1 MKQNLKNRHYSESD
15 VIALQRESVNNIFY
29 LVKNGSFFYAYN
41 EGANALSRIM
51 HYPIKREIRTN
62 GLEILVAG
70 FPADQIAAVLE
81 HIEEQGGQVLLVS
94 DDWVQIQQ

>member
-1 MKQNLKNRHYSESD
+1 MKQSLKNRHYSEED

-29 LVKNGSFFYAYN
+29 LVKKGSFFYAYN
-41 EGANALSRIM
+41 EGAHALSQIM
-51 HYPIKREIRTN
+51 HYPVKREIRTN
-62 GLEILVAG
+62 GLEILVAE
-70 FPADQIAAVLE
+70 FPADQLAVVLE

>member
-1 MKQNLKNRHYSESD
+1 MKQSLKNRHYSEED

-29 LVKNGSFFYAYN
+29 LVKKGYFFYAYN
-41 EGANALSRIM
+41 EGAHALSRIM
-51 HYPIKREIRTN
+51 HYPTKREIRTN
-62 GLEILVAG
+62 GLEILVAE
-70 FPADQIAAVLE
+70 FPADQLAVVLE